1 VFQNLLDTL
10 LRSIRAVVVTTL
22 RAVLFVLFPLCDVA
36 SAVVQ
41 TGGGNVIHRSPS
53 RSLVTVELQVETISR
68 GSRVAP
74 NVLHK
79 L

>member
-1 VFQNLLDTL
+1 MLLT
-10 LRSIRAVVVTTL
+10 
-22 RAVLFVLFPLCDVA
+22 VLFVLFPLCDVA

-41 TGGGNVIHRSPS
+41 TGGENVIDRSPS
-53 RSLVTVELQVETISR
+53 RSLVTVELQLETITR
-68 GSRVAP
+68 GSRLAP